1 MSLGSKLPAD
11 GGGGALRTPTPPYN
25 LLWVTPVQ
33 SANQIPT
40 KGTPNYRF
48 TVWVLCLFFHFSFIY
63 RSKERGLVGTI
74 ESAIFWRLCRRF
86 DFCEVPVLLITSHLG
101 KLSVEIEWGS
111 FSIGGPLFAL
121 HLFLDA
127 MKILLFRDYSLF
139 HSPFCDPCNMNMV
152 SSPNA

>member
-1 MSLGSKLPAD
+1 MGHLSPPIICYGS
-11 GGGGALRTPTPPYN
+11 Y
-25 LLWVTPVQ
+25 LLKECGSNSHW
-33 SANQIPT
+33 
-40 KGTPNYRF
+40 GTPNYRF

-74 ESAIFWRLCRRF
+74 ESAIFWRFCRRF
-86 DFCEVPVLLITSHLG
+86 DFCEVPILLITSHLG
-101 KLSVEIEWGS
+101 KLSVEIEWES